1 MSYEEQLS
9 PEQWKVVAGGP
20 TNAGMVVT
28 LASISGPIG
37 LAQEM
42 KAVYDVVVTGVI
54 NSPSEL
60 MREIGAFV
68 AKQKDG
74 PQAPQAP
81 QGKSEGQGAEGEAKP
96 DTREEAQ
103 ALLLKQI
110 TLAVGVVQQAAPADL
125 DAYKAWLVE
134 CAEKTSQA
142 AKEGSFL
149 GMGGKQVTE
158 QEQAAIASVKA
169 ALEAPPPAPE
179 PAPEPAPAAPLPPP
193 PPAPPA
199 LTPAARRPGARLRA
213 TLPGRLAHPGL
224 AGHARH
230 PGGPAHHACD
240 LSRPSLSA
248 GPGVA
253 TQPHLHRPRVPV
265 GPGEV
270 GHGAQR
276 RRPGLPRR
284 LRRRRPACLVQRPL
298 PGCGRAHHPFPEQA
312 RHPAQQARPGLRH
325 QLRPFREHHVPG
337 INSGMIGRLQAVNQ
351 RPPGQG
357 HPAGVRQHV
366 GMRPQAPH
374 RHRQVERHLVP
385 FLPRAAAARRTS
397 PVAPRSPPAPR

>member
-1 MSYEEQLS
+1 MSYQEQLS
-9 PEQWKVVAGGP
+9 PEQWKVVATGP

-68 AKQKDG
+68 AKQKD
-74 PQAPQAP
+74 APQAP
-81 QGKSEGQGAEGEAKP
+81 KGEPGGQGAEGKAKP

-179 PAPEPAPAAPLPPP
+179 PAPEPAPAAA
-193 PPAPPA
+193 PPAPAASATGPDA
-199 LTPAARRPGARLRA
+199 SGASSPNAAGAPGTPGTPG
-213 TLPGRLAHPGL
+213 T
-224 AGHARH
+224 
-230 PGGPAHHACD
+230 
-240 LSRPSLSA
+240 PS
-248 GPGVA
+248 
-253 TQPHLHRPRVPV
+253 
-265 GPGEV
+265 
-270 GHGAQR
+270 
-276 RRPGLPRR
+276 
-284 LRRRRPACLVQRPL
+284 
-298 PGCGRAHHPFPEQA
+298 
-312 RHPAQQARPGLRH
+312 
-325 QLRPFREHHVPG
+325 
-337 INSGMIGRLQAVNQ
+337 
-351 RPPGQG
+351 
-357 HPAGVRQHV
+357 
-366 GMRPQAPH
+366 
-374 RHRQVERHLVP
+374 
-385 FLPRAAAARRTS
+385 
-397 PVAPRSPPAPR
+397 SPPTPPAT

>member
-1 MSYEEQLS
+1 
-9 PEQWKVVAGGP
+9 
-20 TNAGMVVT
+20 
-28 LASISGPIG
+28 
-37 LAQEM
+37 M

-74 PQAPQAP
+74 PKVP
-81 QGKSEGQGAEGEAKP
+81 QGNSGQAAEGKAKP

-179 PAPEPAPAAPLPPP
+179 PAPEPGPRVPLPPP
-193 PPAPPA
+193 LPAPPA
-199 LTPAARRPGARLRA
+199 LTPAARRPGARMRA
-213 TLPGRLAHPGL
+213 RRRVPRDASPHPGT
-224 AGHARH
+224 
-230 PGGPAHHACD
+230 PGT
-240 LSRPSLSA
+240 
-248 GPGVA
+248 PG
-253 TQPHLHRPRVPV
+253 T
-265 GPGEV
+265 PG
-270 GHGAQR
+270 A
-276 RRPGLPRR
+276 
-284 LRRRRPACLVQRPL
+284 
-298 PGCGRAHHPFPEQA
+298 
-312 RHPAQQARPGLRH
+312 
-325 QLRPFREHHVPG
+325 
-337 INSGMIGRLQAVNQ
+337 
-351 RPPGQG
+351 PP
-357 HPAGVRQHV
+357 
-366 GMRPQAPH
+366 
-374 RHRQVERHLVP
+374 
-385 FLPRAAAARRTS
+385 T
-397 PVAPRSPPAPR
+397 PPAT